1 MLEELLRSAKSQ
13 ASLLE
18 SPRLGSLLV
27 GTPPSSLQVEGLALV
42 ELVALQLLLQSAL
55 ELHARFRAGGQRVCA
70 GITTGNLLCT
80 CVGAQRVRLEYT
92 VSVAFRTWGMQG
104 FGVLV
109 PQSFSRYSSM
119 P

>member
-1 MLEELLRSAKSQ
+1 M
-13 ASLLE
+13 
-18 SPRLGSLLV
+18 GV
-27 GTPPSSLQVEGLALV
+27 CVFGLPGHTHEDNPGRGV
-42 ELVALQLLLQSAL
+42 RSAL